1 MPSSAD
7 PRRIARWVDQRA
19 QRLRRDAAAQSAN
32 AATHDAEAGELRAQ
46 ANARL
51 LGAQVQQEL
60 GLDRQRLFDR
70 LRAVAIARAH
80 VLECDLRAR
89 DLAAQ
94 AEQARRREE
103 ELRRSAAQQQ
113 SRARRLDAA
122 GVRLE
127 RHRRQAQQRRD
138 ERQIQEE
145 YACR

>member
-7 PRRIARWVDQRA
+7 PRRIARWVDHRA
-19 QRLRRDAAAQSAN
+19 QRLRRDAAAQSAQ
-32 AATHDAEAGELRAQ
+32 AQRDEQQARGLRGEADDQLRA
-46 ANARL
+46 
-51 LGAQVQQEL
+51 AQVGQEL

-89 DLAAQ
+89 DLLDQAAQ
-94 AEQARRREE
+94 ARQREQ
-103 ELRRSAAQQQ
+103 ELRRGAAQQQ

-122 GVRLE
+122 GARIE
-127 RHRRQAQQRRD
+127 RQRRQAQQRRH
-138 ERQIQEE
+138 EREIQEE

>member
-7 PRRIARWVDQRA
+7 PRRIAQWVDQRA
-19 QRLRRDAAAQSAN
+19 QRLRRDAAAQSAV
-32 AATHDAEAGELRAQ
+32 AAAHDAQAGELRVQ

-51 LGAQVQQEL
+51 LDAQVQQEL

-89 DLAAQ
+89 DLLAQ
-94 AEQARRREE
+94 AEQARQQEQ
-103 ELRRSAAQQQ
+103 ELRRTAAQQQ

-122 GVRLE
+122 GARLE

>member
-7 PRRIARWVDQRA
+7 PRRIARWVDRRA
-19 QRLRRDAAAQSAN
+19 QRLRSDAAAQSA
-32 AATHDAEAGELRAQ
+32 AALAHDAEANTLRQQ
-46 ANARL
+46 ANVQL
-51 LGAQVQQEL
+51 LDAQVGQEM

-89 DLAAQ
+89 DLQRQ
-94 AEQARRREE
+94 AEQARLEE
-103 ELRRSAAQQQ
+103 AELQRKAAQQQ

-122 GVRLE
+122 GARIE
-127 RHRRQAQQRRD
+127 RHRRQAQRRRD

>member
-7 PRRIARWVDQRA
+7 PRRIARWVDHRA
-19 QRLRRDAAAQSAN
+19 QRLRRDATTQAAQ
-32 AATHDAEAGELRAQ
+32 AAGHERDADGLRSRADAQ
-46 ANARL
+46 L
-51 LGAQVQQEL
+51 LDAQVGQES

-89 DLAAQ
+89 DLRAQ
-94 AEQARRREE
+94 AEQARLREQQ
-103 ELRRSAAQQQ
+103 LRHDAAEQQ

-122 GVRLE
+122 GARIDT
-127 RHRRQAQQRRD
+127 HRRQARQRRH
-138 ERQIQEE
+138 EREIQEE

>member
-1 MPSSAD
+1 MPCSAD
-7 PRRIARWVDQRA
+7 PRRIARWVDHRA
-19 QRLRRDAAAQSAN
+19 QRLRRDAAAQ
-32 AATHDAEAGELRAQ
+32 AAAAAAHDAQAHTLQQQ

-51 LGAQVQQEL
+51 LDAQVGHEL

-80 VLECDLRAR
+80 VLECELRAR
-89 DLAAQ
+89 DLQAQ
-94 AEQARRREE
+94 AEQGRRQES
-103 ELRRSAAQQQ
+103 ELRRDAAHQQ

-122 GVRLE
+122 GARIE
-127 RHRRQAQQRRD
+127 RHRRQALQRRD